1 MQGRAG
7 RGIPNLYRGFESWTD
22 VVPPPFKV
30 RVIGAETTF
39 ALLSRERDTNGAELQ
54 AARTRIAELEAE
66 LGRVSGRD
74 ALISS
79 LMTLPAFRAQLE
91 LDVERA
97 QRYGRPLTIAIVD
110 IDRFRYLNMKR
121 GYATGDKILHAVG
134 ELLASRTRALDL
146 TCRAGA
152 DEFVMLLSETPLGEA
167 QIVLERILVGLEE
180 VEAGDQ
186 KGVSASVGI
195 AGLRQGQSADSLLAQ
210 SAVAL
215 EAARAEGGGRVYIS
229 DGSEGEPGQAA
240 PTVGTNVEVV
250 AALAQALE
258 ERDQYTGEHSES
270 VVDLTERVAQAL
282 AMDDDE
288 IKDVRT
294 AALLHDIGKVGI
306 PDEIL
311 HKNGPLDA
319 REWEVMRQH
328 PVIGERIMRAIPG
341 MGAIARVV
349 RHEHERWDGG
359 GYPDGLAGDAIP
371 LAARIIL
378 ACDAYH
384 AMVSDRPYRKAMSH
398 HDAMAELTTNAG
410 SQFDPEVV
418 QALVGY
424 LVGRRQAGL
433 AV

>member
-1 MQGRAG
+1 M
-7 RGIPNLYRGFESWTD
+7 S
-22 VVPPPFKV
+22 
-30 RVIGAETTF
+30 
-39 ALLSRERDTNGAELQ
+39 SRERDSSGELQ
-54 AARTRIAELEAE
+54 AARVRIAELETQ

-97 QRYGRPLTIAIVD
+97 QRYGRPLTVAILD

-121 GYATGDKILHAVG
+121 GYAVGDKVLAAVG
-134 ELLASRTRALDL
+134 ELLAARTRSLDL

-167 QIVLERILVGLEE
+167 QTVLERILVALEE
-180 VEAGDQ
+180 VEVSDTR
-186 KGVSASVGI
+186 GVSASAGI
-195 AGLRQGQSADSLLAQ
+195 AGLRHGQSADSLLAQ
-210 SAVAL
+210 AAMAL
-215 EAARAEGGGRVYIS
+215 EGARLEGGGRVQVS
-229 DGSEGEPGQAA
+229 DGSEGEPGQVAA
-240 PTVGTNVEVV
+240 PVGTNVEVV

-270 VVDLTERVAQAL
+270 VVDLTERVAEAL
-282 AMDDDE
+282 GLDEDE
-288 IKDVRT
+288 IKNVRT

-311 HKNGPLDA
+311 HKNGPLED
-319 REWEVMRQH
+319 REWEIMRQH

-341 MGAIARVV
+341 MGHIARIV

-359 GYPDGLAGDAIP
+359 GYPDGLVADAIP
-371 LAARIIL
+371 LGARIIL

-384 AMVSDRPYRKAMSH
+384 AMMSDRPYRKAMSH
-398 HDAMAELTTNAG
+398 HDAMAELTANAG
-410 SQFDPEVV
+410 TQFDPEVV

-424 LVGRRQAGL
+424 LVGRRQSGL
-433 AV
+433 ATA

>member
-1 MQGRAG
+1 M
-7 RGIPNLYRGFESWTD
+7 
-22 VVPPPFKV
+22 
-30 RVIGAETTF
+30 
-39 ALLSRERDTNGAELQ
+39 LSRHGDQSASELH
-54 AARTRIAELEAE
+54 AARLRIAELQAE

-74 ALISS
+74 ALVPS

-97 QRYGRPLTIAIVD
+97 QRYGRPLSVAIVD
-110 IDRFRYLNMKR
+110 IDRFRSLNMKR
-121 GYATGDKILHAVG
+121 GYATGDKILRGVG
-134 ELLASRTRALDL
+134 ELLAGHTRALDL

-167 QIVLERILVGLEE
+167 KIMLERILVALEE
-180 VEAGDQ
+180 VEAGEQ

-195 AGLRQGQSADSLLAQ
+195 AGLRHGQSADSLLGQA
-210 SAVAL
+210 AVAL
-215 EAARAEGGGRVYIS
+215 EGARGGGGGRVKVS
-229 DGSEGEPGQAA
+229 DGSEEEPGQVT
-240 PTVGTNVEVV
+240 PVVGANVEVV

-270 VVDLTERVAQAL
+270 VVDLTERVAQA
-282 AMDDDE
+282 MGMPEDE
-288 IKDVRT
+288 VKDVRT

-306 PDEIL
+306 PDEVL

-319 REWEVMRQH
+319 REWEIMRQH

-341 MGAIARVV
+341 MGSIARVV

-359 GYPDGLAGDAIP
+359 GYPDGLAGEAIP

-398 HDAMAELTTNAG
+398 HQAMAELTANAG
-410 SQFDPEVV
+410 SQFDPKVIE
-418 QALVGY
+418 ALVGY
-424 LVGRRQAGL
+424 LVGRRQSGL
-433 AV
+433 ATV

>member
-1 MQGRAG
+1 
-7 RGIPNLYRGFESWTD
+7 
-22 VVPPPFKV
+22 
-30 RVIGAETTF
+30 
-39 ALLSRERDTNGAELQ
+39 
-54 AARTRIAELEAE
+54 
-66 LGRVSGRD
+66 
-74 ALISS
+74 
-79 LMTLPAFRAQLE
+79 MTLPAFRAQLE

-110 IDRFRYLNMKR
+110 IDRFRHLNMKR
-121 GYATGDKILHAVG
+121 GYATGDKVLYAVG
-134 ELLASRTRALDL
+134 ELLADRTRALDL

-152 DEFVMLLSETPLGEA
+152 DEFVMLLSETPVADAQVALG
-167 QIVLERILVGLEE
+167 RILVGLEE
-180 VEAGDQ
+180 VEAGEQ

-195 AGLRQGQSADSLLAQ
+195 AGLRHGQSADSLLAQ
-210 SAVAL
+210 AAVAL
-215 EAARAEGGGRVYIS
+215 ESARAEGGGRVHVS
-229 DGSEGEPGQAA
+229 DGSEGEPGQIEPA
-240 PTVGTNVEVV
+240 VGTNVEVV

-270 VVDLTERVAQAL
+270 VVDLTERVAQAM
-282 AMDDDE
+282 AMDSEE
-288 IKDVRT
+288 IKNVRT

-311 HKNGPLDA
+311 HKNGPLDS
-319 REWEVMRQH
+319 REWEVMQQH
-328 PVIGERIMRAIPG
+328 PIIGERIMRAIPG
-341 MGAIARVV
+341 MGSIARVV

-359 GYPDGLAGDAIP
+359 GYPDGLAGEAIP

-384 AMVSDRPYRKAMSH
+384 AMVSDRPYRTAMSH
-398 HDAMAELTTNAG
+398 HDAMAELTSNAG

-418 QALVGY
+418 QSLVGY

>member
-1 MQGRAG
+1 M
-7 RGIPNLYRGFESWTD
+7 
-22 VVPPPFKV
+22 
-30 RVIGAETTF
+30 
-39 ALLSRERDTNGAELQ
+39 LSRDRDSNGSELQ
-54 AARTRIAELEAE
+54 VARARIAELESQ

-97 QRYGRPLTIAIVD
+97 QRYGRPLTVAILD

-121 GYATGDKILHAVG
+121 GYATGDKVLAAVG
-134 ELLASRTRALDL
+134 ELLAGRTRALDL

-167 QIVLERILVGLEE
+167 QIVLERILVALEE
-180 VEAGDQ
+180 VEVGDQ
-186 KGVSASVGI
+186 RGLSASVGI
-195 AGLRQGQSADSLLAQ
+195 AGLRHGQTADSLLAQ
-210 SAVAL
+210 AAMAL
-215 EAARAEGGGRVYIS
+215 EGARVDGGGRVHTS
-229 DGSEGEPGQAA
+229 DGSEGEPGQVAA
-240 PTVGTNVEVV
+240 TVGTNVEVV

-270 VVDLTERVAQAL
+270 VVDLTERVAQAMG
-282 AMDDDE
+282 MDEDD

-319 REWEVMRQH
+319 REWEIMRQH

-341 MGAIARVV
+341 MGNIARVV

-359 GYPDGLAGDAIP
+359 GYPDGLVAEAIP
-371 LAARIIL
+371 LPARIIL

-384 AMVSDRPYRKAMSH
+384 AMVSDRPYRQAMSH
-398 HDAMAELTTNAG
+398 HDAMSELTSNAG
-410 SQFDPEVV
+410 SQFDPEVI

-433 AV
+433 EAV

>member
-1 MQGRAG
+1 M
-7 RGIPNLYRGFESWTD
+7 
-22 VVPPPFKV
+22 
-30 RVIGAETTF
+30 
-39 ALLSRERDTNGAELQ
+39 LSRDRDSSGSELQ
-54 AARTRIAELEAE
+54 AARTRIAELEAQ

-74 ALISS
+74 SLISS

-97 QRYGRPLTIAIVD
+97 QRYGRPLTVAILD

-121 GYATGDKILHAVG
+121 GYATGDKVLSAVG
-134 ELLASRTRALDL
+134 EVLAGRTRALDL

-167 QIVLERILVGLEE
+167 QIVLERILVALEE
-180 VEAGDQ
+180 VEAGDHR
-186 KGVSASVGI
+186 GVSASVGI
-195 AGLRQGQSADSLLAQ
+195 AGLRHGQSADSLLGQA
-210 SAVAL
+210 AMAL
-215 EAARAEGGGRVYIS
+215 EVARVEGGGRIQLA
-229 DGSEGEPGQAA
+229 DGTEGEPGQVAS
-240 PTVGTNVEVV
+240 TIGSNVEVV

-270 VVDLTERVAQAL
+270 VVDLTERVAQAMGL
-282 AMDDDE
+282 DE
-288 IKDVRT
+288 DQVKDVRT

-311 HKNGPLDA
+311 HKNGPLDE
-319 REWEVMRQH
+319 REWEIMRQH

-341 MGAIARVV
+341 MGSIARVV

-359 GYPDGLAGDAIP
+359 GYPDGLVGDAIP
-371 LAARIIL
+371 LPSRIIL

-384 AMVSDRPYRKAMSH
+384 AMVSDRPYREAMPH
-398 HDAMAELTTNAG
+398 HDAMAELTANAG

-424 LVGRRQAGL
+424 LVGRRQSGL
-433 AV
+433 ATA

>member
-1 MQGRAG
+1 MRS
-7 RGIPNLYRGFESWTD
+7 RGGDSN
-22 VVPPPFKV
+22 
-30 RVIGAETTF
+30 A
-39 ALLSRERDTNGAELQ
+39 AELQ
-54 AARTRIAELEAE
+54 AARTRIAELEAQ
-66 LGRVSGRD
+66 LGRVAGRD

-97 QRYGRPLTIAIVD
+97 QRYGRPLTVAILD

-121 GYATGDKILHAVG
+121 GYAVGDKVLAAVG
-134 ELLASRTRALDL
+134 ECLAGRTRALDL

-167 QIVLERILVGLEE
+167 QIVLERILVALEE
-180 VEAGDQ
+180 VEVGDQ
-186 KGVSASVGI
+186 RGVSASVGI
-195 AGLRQGQSADSLLAQ
+195 AGLRHGQSADSLLAQ
-210 SAVAL
+210 AAMAL
-215 EAARAEGGGRVYIS
+215 EGARLDGGGRVQIS
-229 DGSEGEPGQAA
+229 DGSEGEPGQVAA
-240 PTVGTNVEVV
+240 TVGTNVEVV

-258 ERDQYTGEHSES
+258 ERDQYTVEHSES
-270 VVDLTERVAQAL
+270 VVDLTERVAQAMGL
-282 AMDDDE
+282 DEDD

-319 REWEVMRQH
+319 REWEIMRQH

-341 MGAIARVV
+341 MGPIARVV

-359 GYPDGLAGDAIP
+359 GYPDGLVGDAIP
-371 LAARIIL
+371 LPARIIL

-398 HDAMAELTTNAG
+398 HDAMAELTSNAG
-410 SQFDPEVV
+410 SQFDPEVI

-433 AV
+433 EAV

>member
-1 MQGRAG
+1 M
-7 RGIPNLYRGFESWTD
+7 
-22 VVPPPFKV
+22 
-30 RVIGAETTF
+30 
-39 ALLSRERDTNGAELQ
+39 LSRDRDSNGAELQ
-54 AARTRIAELEAE
+54 AARDRIAELEAQ
-66 LGRVSGRD
+66 LGKVSGRD

-97 QRYGRPLTIAIVD
+97 QRYGRPLTIAILD

-121 GYATGDKILHAVG
+121 GYAVGDKVLAAVG

-167 QIVLERILVGLEE
+167 QIVLERILVALEE
-180 VEAGDQ
+180 IDVGDQ

-195 AGLRQGQSADSLLAQ
+195 AGLRHAQTADSLLAQ
-210 SAVAL
+210 AAVAL
-215 EAARAEGGGRVYIS
+215 EGARAGGGGRLLVS
-229 DGSEGEPGQAA
+229 DGSASEQGQAA
-240 PTVGTNVEVV
+240 ATVGTNVEVV

-270 VVDLTERVAQAL
+270 VVDLTERVAEAIGL
-282 AMDDDE
+282 DEDE

-311 HKNGPLDA
+311 HKPGPLDE
-319 REWEVMRQH
+319 REWEIMRQH

-341 MGAIARVV
+341 MGSIARVV
-349 RHEHERWDGG
+349 RHEHERWDGD
-359 GYPDGLAGDAIP
+359 GYPDGVAGEAIP
-371 LAARIIL
+371 KAARIIL

-384 AMVSDRPYRKAMSH
+384 AMVSDRPYRQAMSH
-398 HDAMAELTTNAG
+398 HDAMAELTSNAG
-410 SQFDPEVV
+410 TQFDPEVI

-433 AV
+433 EAV